1 MRIDNIIKLTLVV
14 VPVLFVVLG
23 VFTTDSNKSTMLISG
38 GLGSF
43 GTLLK
48 VTDNKEF
55 VNNKLEVNEGEKI
68 D

>member
-1 MRIDNIIKLTLVV
+1 MKIDNIIKLTLVV
-14 VPVLFVVLG
+14 VPVLFVILG
-23 VFTTDSNKSTMLISG
+23 VFTPDSNKSTMLISG

-48 VTDNKEF
+48 GTDNKEF
-55 VNNKLEVNEGEKI
+55 INNKLEVNEGDKL

>member
-1 MRIDNIIKLTLVV
+1 MKTDNVIKLILVT
-14 VPVLFVVLG
+14 VPVLFVMLG
-23 VFTTDSNKSTMLISG
+23 VFTQDSTKSTQLISG

-55 VNNKLEVNEGEKI
+55 VKNKLEVNEG
-68 D
+68 DNN

>member
-1 MRIDNIIKLTLVV
+1 MRIDNIIKLTLVI